1 MTVSVQVLEAQNCV
15 IAGHA
20 MTVRDLG
27 PSDMQAV
34 LGLHQQVFGTTVDA
48 AWYAWKYQAGRGE
61 AVGVFHDGALIA
73 HCAGLPRSF
82 SHNGK
87 TLACMQI
94 GDVMVAPQWRGI
106 LTRRGPFFHV
116 SQQLYSSRLGQGRP
130 FAVGYGFPSARHL
143 TLANK
148 TGLLWDAGTVHELK
162 WRLSAATPRPSQW
175 LWRTDLVVSQAPEFD
190 AIVSHVWKKMQRT
203 AGHYMLGERN
213 GPYLRWRF
221 VDRPENTPLFLVLRR
236 PWRTEPMGVAVL
248 GPFVPGQPVH
258 WLDWIGPL
266 DQMAQ
271 ASQLCQAEAF
281 RRGASEM
288 VTWVSASVEAQL
300 QGCGVTERHEVA
312 KIGVPTSSD
321 LPADGARPLDWW
333 LMSGDTD
340 FL

>member
-1 MTVSVQVLEAQNCV
+1 MTVNLQDFGLEDRV
-15 IAGHA
+15 IAGHQ

-27 PSDMQAV
+27 TSDMDAV
-34 LGLHQQVFGTTVDA
+34 LRLHQQVFGSAVNAD
-48 AWYAWKYQAGRGE
+48 WYAWKYQAGLGE

-82 SHNGK
+82 CRNGEK
-87 TLACMQI
+87 LACMQI

-116 SQQLYSSRLGQGRP
+116 SQQLYQSRLGHGRP
-130 FAVGYGFPSARHL
+130 FAMGYGFPSARHL

-162 WRLSAATPRPSQW
+162 WRLSAPTQWPSRW
-175 LWRTDLVVSQAPEFD
+175 LWRTEVTVAQAPSWD
-190 AIVSHVWKKMQRT
+190 AIVSHVWGKMQRS
-203 AGHYMLGERN
+203 AGARLLGERS
-213 GPYLRWRF
+213 GAYVRWRF
-221 VDRPENTPLFLVLRR
+221 VDRPESTPLFLVFRR
-236 PWRTEPMGVAVL
+236 PWRSAPMGVAVL
-248 GPFVPGQPVH
+248 GPIVPGQPVH
-258 WLDWIGPL
+258 WLDWIGPV

-271 ASQLCQAEAF
+271 ASRLCQAEAF
-281 RRGASEM
+281 ARGASEM
-288 VTWVSASVEAQL
+288 VTWASASVETQL
-300 QGCGVTERHEVA
+300 QGCGVSERHAVA

-321 LPADGARPLDWW
+321 LPTDGERPLDWW